1 MCITDPITASPRPHL
16 MLQDWSTKANYCSSW
31 ILQGQPQ
38 VFYQKLSSVT
48 HARVIQQQV
57 KPLWSS
63 LWILVGRCC
72 SSALVNAERP
82 SNRSKQTSHKKR
94 ELEQDLTTDVQA
106 KCTKA
111 DDSKKVGRLGVKEPG
126 NDCPET
132 VAASKPSKQPKPS
145 KLSEPSK
152 PSKPE
157 EKKRKH
163 LDVQELAESSQ
174 PIKCI
179 KKSDSP
185 MPVTLK

>member
-1 MCITDPITASPRPHL
+1 MQQEVVEKSKGARKQGNNPTD
-16 MLQDWSTKANYCSSW
+16 
-31 ILQGQPQ
+31 
-38 VFYQKLSSVT
+38 
-48 HARVIQQQV
+48 
-57 KPLWSS
+57 
-63 LWILVGRCC
+63 
-72 SSALVNAERP
+72 SSALANAERP

-94 ELEQDLTTDVQA
+94 ELEQDLTTGVPA
-106 KCTKA
+106 KRTKA

-126 NDCPET
+126 NDRPET

-152 PSKPE
+152 PSKLE

-174 PIKCI
+174 PIKHI
-179 KKSDSP
+179 KKSDPP

>member
-1 MCITDPITASPRPHL
+1 MQQEVVEKSKGAR
-16 MLQDWSTKANYCSSW
+16 K
-31 ILQGQPQ
+31 QGNNP
-38 VFYQKLSSVT
+38 T
-48 HARVIQQQV
+48 N
-57 KPLWSS
+57 
-63 LWILVGRCC
+63 
-72 SSALVNAERP
+72 SSALANAERP

-94 ELEQDLTTDVQA
+94 ELEQDLTTNVPA
-106 KCTKA
+106 KCAKA
-111 DDSKKVGRLGVKEPG
+111 DDSEKVGGLGVEPG

-152 PSKPE
+152 PSKLE

-179 KKSDSP
+179 KKSDPP
-185 MPVTLK
+185 MPVTPK